1 MNTYIAANSTAF
13 INTITNAPPKSAP
26 TLSLAPIIKS
36 YGDASFVLSPS
47 SNSTGAF
54 SYSSSN
60 TSVATVSG
68 NTVNIIGVGSST
80 ITVDQAEDA
89 NYNASQGQVTALLTV
104 ARGIP
109 IITFPVIT
117 NGVYYDTVDLFAT
130 STNPFS
136 PIIYEI
142 VNNPEIA
149 SIEGNRLTFNGFGT
163 VSVVAFQMPNEFYES
178 VSSIRTFTR
187 VSSPSHVLTSLAV
200 SVTTDSVTHEEDIP
214 LSSVKRLG
222 NNSVIIT
229 NQNIINIFNQNPG
242 QNLHSIK
249 ATYNNGERVIHFK

>member
-1 MNTYIAANSTAF
+1 MTSK
-13 INTITNAPPKSAP
+13 ITP
-26 TLSLAPIIKS
+26 TLSLPLRELV
-36 YGDASFVLSPS
+36 YGESARLWTS
-47 SNSTGAF
+47 SDSTGMF

-60 TSVATVSG
+60 PNVAIISG
-68 NTVNIIGVGSST
+68 NTITAVSIGLTT

-89 NYNASQGQVTALLTV
+89 NYNAARITSLLYV
-104 ARGIP
+104 LRNVP
-109 IITFPVIT
+109 IITFSVIT

-163 VSVVAFQMPNEFYES
+163 VSVVAFQWPNEFYDS

-187 VSSPSHVLTSLAV
+187 VSSPSYPLTSLAV
-200 SVTTDSVTHEEDIP
+200 SVTKDSVTHEEDIP

-222 NNSVIIT
+222 NNSVLIT
-229 NQNIINIFNQNPG
+229 NQNIINILNQNPG